1 MSVTGCE
8 LVRGIQGGS
17 FGLMGDDNVSLKYK
31 ITTDSDLMLPYSVK
45 SQSTRGTST
54 LPGPGTTNDLV
65 PALYDQYNFAT
76 GNAFGNRSFGASE
89 KNLSI
94 FATRIAVEQNK
105 DKLKQWFAIA
115 TYSKLPAKS
124 LPTDSIADPLARPA
138 TYWFEFG
145 TETEEITEAYNVDE
159 IGSETGLATPFY
171 RAVNDFGPIVN
182 AAGED
187 YDTAIY
193 RDKKTVT
200 VVVAKNFNTDLWAI
214 QLNNIY
220 DRTINDA
227 AMFAGT
233 DWEVP
238 LHCAKFDGAITSK
251 ALYENDITYYQVEI
265 RVRLQ
270 REPYYHHIVNRGMKY
285 WTSSVIGATL
295 INAQDETPPPKG
307 PKDTGEPAL
316 LTINGTKLGSALG
329 NTIAYRDLEEAD
341 YTLLENY
348 ITNP

>member
-1 MSVTGCE
+1 MSVTACE

-45 SQSTRGTST
+45 SQATRGTST
-54 LPGPGTTNDLV
+54 LPGPGSTNDLV
-65 PALYDQYNFAT
+65 PALYDNYNFAT
-76 GNAFGNRSFGASE
+76 GNAYSNRSFGTSE

-145 TETEEITEAYNVDE
+145 TETEEVTQAYNVED
-159 IGSETGLATPFY
+159 IGTIGVATSAFY
-171 RAVNDFGPIVN
+171 REAGTYGPLVN
-182 AAGED
+182 ACNQD
-187 YDTAIY
+187 YDTTIY

-200 VVVAKNFNTDLWAI
+200 LVIAKNFNTDLWGI

-220 DRTINDA
+220 DLTVNDA
-227 AMFAGT
+227 PLFANT

-270 REPYYHHIVNRGMKY
+270 RKPYYHDVVNRGMKY
-285 WTSSVIGATL
+285 FDSPLLGAKL
-295 INAQDETPPPKG
+295 INAQDESVP

-316 LTINGTKLGSALG
+316 LTLTGTKLGKVLG
-329 NTIAYRDLEEAD
+329 NTILY
-341 YTLLENY
+341 
-348 ITNP
+348 